1 MTQLCPWLI
10 ARRASVHT
18 AAAAAAAPASSAAG
32 APPSAATAGME
43 ELLDAGVLGLDAD
56 VLELLDAV
64 ENDDLSSL
72 LADLGGEEPAD
83 FGHLLARSPR

>member
-1 MTQLCPWLI
+1 
-10 ARRASVHT
+10 
-18 AAAAAAAPASSAAG
+18 
-32 APPSAATAGME
+32 ME